1 MISRKRKKKTI
12 KNRLVLKLRPEVSES
27 SIILS
32 SIQLVEKRTL
42 QPAYLH
48 EEVYFVALLP
58 PSGSILLWSYPPT
71 DEEDYEFSPDRR
83 TRTHKL
89 FGKPALGPSPPFV
102 VSLHA
107 FNAA

>member
-1 MISRKRKKKTI
+1 MIRRKRKKKTI
-12 KNRLVLKLRPEVSES
+12 KNRLILRLRSDIS
-27 SIILS
+27 DSTIMLS
-32 SIQLVEKRTL
+32 SIPLVEKRTL

-48 EEVYFVALLP
+48 EAVYFVAILP
-58 PSGSILLWSYPPT
+58 PSRSILLWSYPPT

-83 TRTHKL
+83 IRTHKL

-102 VSLHA
+102 VSLHE